1 MGIRGLSLLSSCL
14 ALAACQA
21 LPPAAQDVA
30 SRPHARVAGSH
41 VDADADRVSTFRVT
55 AIDGWPVNREA
66 NQDPSKTLGVDLA
79 NEVAAGRSVKVAF
92 EGLTRYR
99 NSVRSLFWDPRR
111 VEGSVDFVPAVD
123 TRYVVRGEIGDDGST
138 VWLENDSTHE
148 VIVRKFTAAPKAAIA
163 PDMRTMTPD
172 AGQ

>member
-1 MGIRGLSLLSSCL
+1 MRFRGIPILWTSLV
-14 ALAACQA
+14 LAACQG
-21 LPPAAQDVA
+21 LPPQDFSA
-30 SRPHARVAGSH
+30 WPHASLAGSH
-41 VDADADRVSTFRVT
+41 VDTGGDRVDTFRIT
-55 AIDGWPVNREA
+55 ALNGWPVNRKAE
-66 NQDPSKTLGVDLA
+66 QDPSRTLGVDLVNA
-79 NEVAAGRSVKVAF
+79 IEPGRPVRVEF
-92 EGLTRYR
+92 EGLARYR